1 MFSCLLDSRHG
12 LVIYMPRLS
21 SNGDICAS
29 VSHDAAA
36 APPTFPIAVG
46 KPYPTPP
53 LPLSL
58 SPFRLLRLSTPLSLL
73 DSLGARARRRGTHRD
88 EIEVGSCSF
97 SPRVII

>member
-1 MFSCLLDSRHG
+1 MLRFSSD
-12 LVIYMPRLS
+12 
-21 SNGDICAS
+21 GDICAS

-36 APPTFPIAVG
+36 APTFPIAVG
-46 KPYPTPP
+46 KRPSAAPLSLS

-58 SPFRLLRLSTPLSLL
+58 PLSFIFSVSRPCSLPPS
-73 DSLGARARRRGTHRD
+73 DSLVTQACRRGTHCD